1 MRTEYFV
8 TVNNF
13 VILRSGTICTLYQ
26 TRIIYVIKSSIYK
39 KFDFFYR
46 MWMII
51 SGLAGAVGALY
62 LFVKFK
68 IPWLLGD
75 LKFMKY
81 IFNVGFILAKNQK
94 NNILPIDVFEKMAD
108 KYRDK
113 TMIIYKDTSYSYA
126 EVDRMANKIANVALG
141 LGLKQGDTVA
151 MLMYSEP
158 TFIWTW
164 LGL

>member
-1 MRTEYFV
+1 
-8 TVNNF
+8 
-13 VILRSGTICTLYQ
+13 
-26 TRIIYVIKSSIYK
+26 
-39 KFDFFYR
+39 

-51 SGLAGAVGALY
+51 SGLAGAVGAIY

-68 IPWLLGD
+68 IPWLPADFKLMKCIFKTG
-75 LKFMKY
+75 FM
-81 IFNVGFILAKNQK
+81 LAKREK
-94 NNILPIDVFEKMAD
+94 HNILPIDIFEQTAD
-108 KYRDK
+108 KYRGK

-151 MLMYSEP
+151 MLMYNEP

-164 LGL
+164 FGM

>member
-1 MRTEYFV
+1 MLLLLTG
-8 TVNNF
+8 
-13 VILRSGTICTLYQ
+13 I
-26 TRIIYVIKSSIYK
+26 
-39 KFDFFYR
+39 
-46 MWMII
+46 
-51 SGLAGAVGALY
+51 AGGFGVLY
-62 LFVKFK
+62 LFVKFR
-68 IPWLLGD
+68 IPWLTGD
-75 LKFMKY
+75 LKFIRY
-81 IFNVGFILAKNQK
+81 VFNFLWELTKNQK
-94 NNILPIDVFEKMAD
+94 NNILPIDVFEKTAD

-151 MLMYSEP
+151 MLMYNEP